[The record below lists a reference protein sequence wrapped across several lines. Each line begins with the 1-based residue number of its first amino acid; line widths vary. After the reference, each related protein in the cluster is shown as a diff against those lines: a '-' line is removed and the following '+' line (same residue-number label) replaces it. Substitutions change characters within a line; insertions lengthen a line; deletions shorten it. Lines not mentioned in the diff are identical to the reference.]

1 MTPSENEEP
10 EVLNTPKSLAASRSN
25 ICGGIAAHST
35 PKSAETA
42 PEVLRPKRN
51 ILPAL
56 ESHAEAKEEEAEDDQ
71 EQERKYENMPP
82 IIITDM

>member
-10 EVLNTPKSLAASRSN
+10 EVLNTPKSLAANRHAAA
-25 ICGGIAAHST
+25 GGIAAHST
-35 PKSAETA
+35 PKSAESES
-42 PEVLRPKRN
+42 EVVRPKRN
-51 ILPAL
+51 ILAAL
-56 ESHAEAKEEEAEDDQ
+56 ESHAEVKDE

>member
-10 EVLNTPKSLAASRSN
+10 EVLNTPKSLTANRPAAAAA
-25 ICGGIAAHST
+25 GGIAAHST
-35 PKSAETA
+35 PKSAESES
-42 PEVLRPKRN
+42 EVVRTKRN
-51 ILPAL
+51 ILAAL
-56 ESHAEAKEEEAEDDQ
+56 ESHAEVKDADE

>member
-10 EVLNTPKSLAASRSN
+10 EVLNTPKSLAASRGN
-25 ICGGIAAHST
+25 LNGGIVAHST
-35 PKSAETA
+35 PISAETA
-42 PEVLRPKRN
+42 PDIARPKRN

-56 ESHAEAKEEEAEDDQ
+56 ESHGEVKEEAGDGER
-71 EQERKYENMPP
+71 ERKYENMPP

>member
-10 EVLNTPKSLAASRSN
+10 EVLNTPKSLTANRPAAA
-25 ICGGIAAHST
+25 GGIAAHST
-35 PKSAETA
+35 PKSAESVS
-42 PEVLRPKRN
+42 EVVRPKRN
-51 ILPAL
+51 ILAAL
-56 ESHAEAKEEEAEDDQ
+56 ESHAEVKDADA

>member
-10 EVLNTPKSLAASRSN
+10 EVLNTPKSLVANRPNMS
-25 ICGGIAAHST
+25 GGIAAHST
-35 PKSAETA
+35 PKSAETE
-42 PEVLRPKRN
+42 PEIPRPKRN

-56 ESHAEAKEEEAEDDQ
+56 QSHAEAKAEEADDG
-71 EQERKYENMPP
+71 EHERKYENMPP